1 MKYLHFITVGIF
13 PFFRLIE
20 SYTLHCAS
28 GLFQYMFVSIT
39 AIIFYTKKVIHNKIT
54 SYPQQ
59 KNPCISVIIYT
70 YPHYP
75 QSHKQ
80 KLSTFLQTYPQN
92 SKVIHDLQIVINKLS
107 TMQIIHKTK
116 HNINNCSI
124 FIHITNIHWCYWS
137 ITFFE
142 INYQIIADHI

>member
-1 MKYLHFITVGIF
+1 MKYLHFVTVGIF
-13 PFFRLIE
+13 PFFRLIK

-28 GLFQYMFVSIT
+28 GLLRYVRFNNCNHFLH
-39 AIIFYTKKVIHNKIT
+39 KK
-54 SYPQQ
+54 SYPQYNHKLSTI

-107 TMQIIHKTK
+107 TTQIMHKTK

-124 FIHITNIHWCYWS
+124 FIHITDIS
-137 ITFFE
+137 LVLL
-142 INYQIIADHI
+142 INYAF